1 MGKGLMK
8 KHILLIDDEKVIREI
23 GQEMIELLG
32 YKCIIAKDGE
42 EGVELFRENLEKILI
57 VVLDVEMPGIS
68 GEVVSNII
76 TEEVPDTRI
85 LFISGYDRDYLE
97 KKVFGKKIENFM
109 PKPLSVKSL
118 SRKFNEML
126 RKNAV

>member
-1 MGKGLMK
+1 MGKVHMK

-42 EGVELFRENLEKILI
+42 EGVELFRKNSGKILI

-76 TEEVPDTRI
+76 IEEVPDTRI

-126 RKNAV
+126 RENAV

>member
-1 MGKGLMK
+1 MGKK
-8 KHILLIDDEKVIREI
+8 REKDHILLVDDEKVIREI

-42 EGVELFRENLEKILI
+42 EGVELFRRNSTKILI

-76 TEEVPDTRI
+76 SEEVPDTRI

-118 SRKFNEML
+118 SSKFNQML
-126 RKNAV
+126 KENAV

>member
-1 MGKGLMK
+1 MGKK
-8 KHILLIDDEKVIREI
+8 TEKNHILLIDDEKVIREI
-23 GQEMIELLG
+23 GQEMIEYLG
-32 YKCIIAKDGE
+32 YKCIIARDGE
-42 EGVELFRENLEKILI
+42 EGVKLFRKNSGKILI

-76 TEEVPDTRI
+76 SEEAPDTRI

-97 KKVFGKKIENFM
+97 KKVFQKKIQNFM

-118 SRKFNEML
+118 SRKFSEML
-126 RKNAV
+126 RENVV

>member
-42 EGVELFRENLEKILI
+42 EGVELFRKNLEKILI

-126 RKNAV
+126 RENAV

>member
-1 MGKGLMK
+1 MGKK
-8 KHILLIDDEKVIREI
+8 TTKDHILLIDDEKVIREI

-42 EGVELFRENLEKILI
+42 EGVELFRKNSGKILI

-68 GEVVSNII
+68 GEVVSKII
-76 TEEVPDTRI
+76 IDEAPDARI

-97 KKVFGKKIENFM
+97 NKVFKNKIENFM

-126 RKNAV
+126 RENVV

>member
-42 EGVELFRENLEKILI
+42 EGVELFRKNLEKILI

-76 TEEVPDTRI
+76 TEEVPDARI
-85 LFISGYDRDYLE
+85 LFISGYDIDYLE
-97 KKVFGKKIENFM
+97 KKVFGKKIKNFM

-126 RKNAV
+126 RENAV

>member
-1 MGKGLMK
+1 MGTGTKK

-23 GQEMIELLG
+23 GQEMIEILG
-32 YKCIIAKDGE
+32 YDCIIAKDGE
-42 EGVELFRENLEKILI
+42 EGVDLFRKNLKDILL

-76 TEEVPDTRI
+76 SQEAPGTKI

-97 KKVFGKKIENFM
+97 KKVFGKKINNFM

-118 SRKFNEML
+118 SRKFSEML
-126 RKNAV
+126 REDGL

>member
-1 MGKGLMK
+1 MGNSTAKN
-8 KHILLIDDEKVIREI
+8 HILLIDDEKVIREI
-23 GQEMIELLG
+23 GQEMIEHLG

-42 EGVELFRENLEKILI
+42 EGIKLFRKNSKKILI

-68 GEVVSNII
+68 GEVVSKTIS
-76 TEEVPDTRI
+76 EEVPDARI

-97 KKVFGKKIENFM
+97 KKVFGKEIENFI

-126 RKNAV
+126 RENAV

>member
-1 MGKGLMK
+1 MGKTAAK
-8 KHILLIDDEKVIREI
+8 KLILLIDDEKVIREI

-42 EGVELFRENLEKILI
+42 EGVELFRKNSEKILI

-68 GEVVSNII
+68 GEIVSNII
-76 TEEVPDTRI
+76 SEEVPDTRI

-97 KKVFGKKIENFM
+97 KNVFKKEIKNFM

-126 RKNAV
+126 RENVI